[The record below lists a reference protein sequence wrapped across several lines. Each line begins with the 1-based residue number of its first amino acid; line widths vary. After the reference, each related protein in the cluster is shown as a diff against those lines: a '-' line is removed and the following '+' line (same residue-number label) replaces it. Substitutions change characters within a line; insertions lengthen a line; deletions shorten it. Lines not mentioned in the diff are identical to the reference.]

1 MTQGKITLVLTGPE
15 LEALR
20 SLLDAYADGNTHD
33 PDPDLDSLHD
43 YLNDV

>member
-1 MTQGKITLVLTGPE
+1 MPEGKITLTVTGPE

-20 SLLDAYADGNTHD
+20 SLLENYADGNVTD

-43 YLNDV
+43 YLLDL